1 MLLSFKKKRR
11 LDATQRAQPPSPRE
25 AGLADSGLWVGS
37 LRPFPERQPL
47 ERLCK
52 CETPPL
58 RDGVSV
64 CECEESSAA
73 FPKNAKPPQ
82 REPGGRISY
91 RCRDSEG
98 FDPKATETWGLLAAD
113 ALRPPR

>member
-58 RDGVSV
+58 RDGVWFASV
-64 CECEESSAA
+64 RNLVLRLQRTQNRRSVNRAGEFLTGVGIVKDST
-73 FPKNAKPPQ
+73 PKQ
-82 REPGGRISY
+82 RKLGV
-91 RCRDSEG
+91 
-98 FDPKATETWGLLAAD
+98 F
-113 ALRPPR
+113 

>member
-11 LDATQRAQPPSPRE
+11 LDAMQRAQPPSPRE

-52 CETPPL
+52 CETPPYGTAFRFASVRNL
-58 RDGVSV
+58 APRFQRTQNRRSVNRAGEFLTSVGIVKNSTPKQRKLGV
-64 CECEESSAA
+64 
-73 FPKNAKPPQ
+73 F
-82 REPGGRISY
+82 
-91 RCRDSEG
+91 
-98 FDPKATETWGLLAAD
+98 
-113 ALRPPR
+113 